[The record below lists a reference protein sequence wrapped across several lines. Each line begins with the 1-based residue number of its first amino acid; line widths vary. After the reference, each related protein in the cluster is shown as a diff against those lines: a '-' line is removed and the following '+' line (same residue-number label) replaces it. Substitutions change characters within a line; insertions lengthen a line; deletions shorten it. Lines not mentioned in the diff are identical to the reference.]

1 MCYTCVKYLRKEQ
14 KSMNITEFSESR
26 SIKVQAV
33 SNYISRHPELFEG
46 HTTKEGNLTI
56 LDDAALE
63 LLDKKYPLPQPIQ
76 IINGIDSEEY
86 QRVLNELNQKNNL
99 IIQMQ
104 QELSDVKLKL
114 VEETSQKLF
123 LAEKNENKD
132 KTIAEQNKSLETA
145 NNEILRL
152 KNRNL
157 INRIFNK

>member
-1 MCYTCVKYLRKEQ
+1 
-14 KSMNITEFSESR
+14 MNITEFSESR
-26 SIKVQAV
+26 NIKVQAV
-33 SNYISRHPELFEG
+33 SNYISRHPKLFDG
-46 HTTKEGNLTI
+46 HTSKEGNLTI

-76 IINGIDSEEY
+76 VINGVDSEEY
-86 QRVLNELNQKNNL
+86 QRVLNELNQKNNI

-104 QELSDVKLKL
+104 QEMSNIKLKL

-132 KTIAEQNKSLETA
+132 KTIAEQNKSLESS

-157 INRIFNK
+157 IDRILNK

>member
-1 MCYTCVKYLRKEQ
+1 MLVT
-14 KSMNITEFSESR
+14 
-26 SIKVQAV
+26 
-33 SNYISRHPELFEG
+33 ISDFANERNEKRDTINRFIRLHPEINAETVMQGKDKCIDTESNAYKL
-46 HTTKEGNLTI
+46 
-56 LDDAALE
+56 LE
-63 LLDKKYPLPQPIQ
+63 KQYPLPNPIQ
-76 IINGIDSEEY
+76 VVNGVNPEEY
-86 QRVLNELNQKNNL
+86 QRVLNELNAKNNI

-104 QELSDVKLKL
+104 HELSDAKLKL